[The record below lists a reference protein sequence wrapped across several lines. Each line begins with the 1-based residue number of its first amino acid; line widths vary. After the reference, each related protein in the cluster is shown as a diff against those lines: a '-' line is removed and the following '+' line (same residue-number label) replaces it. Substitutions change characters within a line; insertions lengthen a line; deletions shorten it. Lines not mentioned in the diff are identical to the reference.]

1 MYYKYE
7 VSSGILDAI
16 DNLGE
21 FYFQIV
27 LRENMPFILGDCYFV
42 VKKYHNQDCHISDSL
57 QISYYSERD
66 NQNEAMRKIKVALE
80 FFVYLTGIPYNIEGG
95 MTKSIVDS
103 RPIID
108 INKSKRKLLK
118 IQETETAY
126 QRIRKKRKLLEST
139 LQLYNL
145 GIRLNILFGDENCED
160 AFFTFFKIIEKIVAD
175 TFEIE
180 KAGIDRGKEE
190 TKECLERILSRTYN
204 IQITEEKL
212 TGFSGEIS
220 NYIFNIVFGDNYYR
234 IMWFCQKYNISVD
247 CNIISK
253 FVVIRNK
260 IAHAEKVTISGDEYA
275 YIMKLT
281 REVINA
287 KFFSKKPLIID
298 SKIINIY
305 E

>member
-180 KAGIDRGKEE
+180 KAGID
-190 TKECLERILSRTYN
+190 
-204 IQITEEKL
+204 
-212 TGFSGEIS
+212 
-220 NYIFNIVFGDNYYR
+220 
-234 IMWFCQKYNISVD
+234 
-247 CNIISK
+247 
-253 FVVIRNK
+253 
-260 IAHAEKVTISGDEYA
+260 
-275 YIMKLT
+275 
-281 REVINA
+281 
-287 KFFSKKPLIID
+287 
-298 SKIINIY
+298 
-305 E
+305 